1 MIKFDIAVFAA
12 NEAGSLAPCIRALD
26 RACHGNI
33 GHISVILNGTTD
45 NSIDLLRNLELSHA
59 SLDVYFCPLPDKSN
73 AINHFLYSI
82 RDPAAHLHACV
93 DAYVKVHHQAL
104 QALADAL
111 STHPHAHIASGV
123 PLTGRSAKA
132 IIESSGAGVRGNL
145 FAMRPTFVERLVSA
159 GLRLP
164 IGLYRG
170 DGLLGSFAMH
180 DLDPANPW
188 DTDRV
193 VGVLDAYYSFK
204 PLSVFRWR
212 DIRRQYNRVIRQAL
226 GRVEIAA
233 IQRIIYYDGSV
244 GKPNGFS
251 DLPSDGHEMVN
262 EYLRSNVSF
271 PPRPYRWLARYAIRH
286 GSPTG
291 KPITPNLVLSTARD
305 T

>member
-12 NEAGSLAPCIRALD
+12 NEAGSLASCIQALD

-33 GHISVILNGTTD
+33 GHVSVILNGTTD
-45 NSIDLLRNLELSHA
+45 NSIDILRTLELSHV
-59 SLDVYFCPLPDKSN
+59 SLDVYSCPLRDKSN

-82 RDPAAHLHACV
+82 RDPASHLHVCV
-93 DAYVKVHHQAL
+93 DAYVEVHHQAL
-104 QALADAL
+104 QALANAL

-132 IIESSGAGVRGNL
+132 VVESNGAGVRGNL
-145 FAMRPTFVERLVSA
+145 FAMRPAFVERLVSA

-188 DTDRV
+188 DEDRV
-193 VGVLDAYYSFK
+193 VGVLDACYSFR

-212 DIRRQYNRVIRQAL
+212 DIRRQYNRMIRQAL
-226 GRVEIAA
+226 GRTEIAA

-244 GKPNGFS
+244 GKPNGFA
-251 DLPSDGHEMVN
+251 DLPGDGHEMVSK
-262 EYLRSNVSF
+262 YLRSNVSF
-271 PPRPYRWLARYAIRH
+271 PPRQYRLLAKYAMRH
-286 GSPTG
+286 GSSGDT
-291 KPITPNLVLSTARD
+291 PITPNLVFSTARD
-305 T
+305 P